1 MSYQPCHHSGGRLP
15 DDEQRKK
22 EVATA
27 RANMAHPISC
37 SERLLEFYTNELAPR
52 NMGLEIVVADLYKAR
67 TTPAR

>member
-1 MSYQPCHHSGGRLP
+1 
-15 DDEQRKK
+15 
-22 EVATA
+22 
-27 RANMAHPISC
+27 MAHPISC